1 MKLRADVAKHLGER
15 LLRAHMTGAVGRS
28 RDLLPNPGV
37 TSQTKSEGTGEH
49 PVPSLLVALG
59 GLTSNTPKPPS
70 GLVRAR
76 AERPVAPRRVT
87 QRQRDLIVES
97 YEYGQAISVVA
108 IEVGV
113 ARSTVARVLRDRG
126 VQIRPRGH
134 HNY

>member
-1 MKLRADVAKHLGER
+1 M
-15 LLRAHMTGAVGRS
+15 
-28 RDLLPNPGV
+28 
-37 TSQTKSEGTGEH
+37 
-49 PVPSLLVALG
+49 PSLLVALG